1 MGFGL
6 GFCCCDPCREFD
18 TLSGGL
24 TGSAS
29 LDLHSSSP
37 QRQVTSG
44 PCNRTFF
51 SGSGVTRI
59 TDARTDPP
67 AVNLLLGGIP
77 REAIFVPNNNVV
89 YTLDSDFVGEL
100 EISEAGL
107 VSEAAYSSQIRMGDG
122 PTAGISQLMG
132 GANYFESE
140 ATSISFTENACSSNG
155 LVPLD
160 TPAPD
165 SGFVFRHVVGK
176 TPITSS
182 SVQGRTNSR
191 IFLGATTIEIDDEV
205 PLGRLRAAV
214 VRRGQE
220 ITVYQC
226 FEDGGDWVEVQTYEG
241 CQVYIHWIIGG
252 TATSGNASRP
262 PAFAHEATEAS
273 VSIGGTW
280 TLTETDSSELPD
292 THIS

>member
-24 TGSAS
+24 TGSTS
-29 LDLHSSSP
+29 LDFTASNP
-37 QRQVTSG
+37 EREVTRG
-44 PCNRTFF
+44 PCNRSFF
-51 SGSGVTRI
+51 SGSAIRNGGEV
-59 TDARTDPP
+59 TDPP
-67 AVNLLLGGIP
+67 SILGLGSLP
-77 REAIFVPNNNVV
+77 HEASFVPKNDVV
-89 YTLDSDFVGEL
+89 YTLNSDIVGEL

-107 VSEAAYSSQIRMGDG
+107 VSRASYSTSIRMGDDSS
-122 PTAGISQLMG
+122 ISQLIG

-140 ATSISFTENACSSNG
+140 SADISFTENLCSANG

-160 TPAPD
+160 EPAPD
-165 SGFVFRHVVGK
+165 SGNVFRHIVGK
-176 TPITSS
+176 TPITRSS
-182 SVQGRTNSR
+182 SQGRSNSS
-191 IFLGATTIEIDDEV
+191 IFVGAIEIDDEV
-205 PLGRLRAAV
+205 PLGRLSAAV
-214 VRRGQE
+214 IRRGQE

-226 FEDGGDWVEVQTYEG
+226 FEEGGDWVEVQTYEG
-241 CQVYIHWIIGG
+241 CHVYIHWFVRGS
-252 TATSGNASRP
+252 ATSGNTNRE